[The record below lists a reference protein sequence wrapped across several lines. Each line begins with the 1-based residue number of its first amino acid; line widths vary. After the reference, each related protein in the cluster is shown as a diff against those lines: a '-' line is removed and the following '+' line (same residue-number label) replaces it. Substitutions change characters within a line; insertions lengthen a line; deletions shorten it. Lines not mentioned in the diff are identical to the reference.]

1 LSQQLPFGL
10 RPYVTIGKASIV
22 LDGANNTLDRS
33 TVDAPGGF
41 IGQAEIKEVGL
52 KASLFGDKVLVTTA
66 GFDQVR
72 TDVSN
77 PLDPTAAADVTST
90 KTRGIEAEIKWVPT
104 RDLFFSAYAVHQT
117 VEYIFATT
125 ANIEMTGRQLGFQD
139 VLDPVTGAVLYP
151 AEAFVYGGRLQ
162 VVLPAALRSQYLTKN
177 GNPETQFGLNASYQI
192 TRKFGV
198 NIGANRFS
206 SIPVT
211 RISAMQIPAAN
222 LLNVGA
228 TWEGDGW
235 KLQFNGNN
243 ILDERYYRPR
253 NGDTVA
259 GLVSSMPGRGWTL
272 ALKHDFR

>member
-1 LSQQLPFGL
+1 
-10 RPYVTIGKASIV
+10 VTIGKTSIV
-22 LDGANNTLDRS
+22 LDGPNNTLDRS

-41 IGQAEIKEVGL
+41 IGEAEIKEVGL
-52 KASLFGDKVLVTTA
+52 KASLFGGKVMVTSA
-66 GFDQVR
+66 GFQQVR

-90 KTRGIEAEIKWVPT
+90 KTRGVEAEIKWVPT
-104 RDLFFSAYAVHQT
+104 RDLFLSAYAVHQT
-117 VEYIFATT
+117 VDYIFATT

-162 VVLPAALRSQYLTKN
+162 VVLPAALREQYMTKN
-177 GNPETQFGLNASYQI
+177 GNPQNQFGLNASYQI
-192 TRKFGV
+192 TRNLGV
-198 NIGANRFS
+198 TIGANRFS
-206 SIPVT
+206 AIPVT
-211 RISAMQIPAAN
+211 RISTMQIPAAN
-222 LLNVGA
+222 ILNIGA
-228 TWEGDGW
+228 TWQGDGW

-272 ALKHDFR
+272 GLKHDFK